1 MVIGLSTGS
10 DDDDVEVI
18 GGVDPRLIAV
28 QENDSDESS
37 LTDLV
42 EQPAKVMRIG
52 TMIKIPRPNY

>member
-37 LTDLV
+37 V
-42 EQPAKVMRIG
+42 AEIG
-52 TMIKIPRPNY
+52 RAHV

>member
-37 LTDLV
+37 LPVLNPITILL
-42 EQPAKVMRIG
+42 R
-52 TMIKIPRPNY
+52 TF